1 MQPNAIPV
9 PYSPKRV
16 LIGYNIHDKLVA
28 YLRERRDDLDYRS
41 KPFTDVTNAD
51 MAWAEVFV
59 GFRRPPITD
68 WGSIRWIHSV
78 GAGVDAFLFRAEL
91 PTNVLVTRT
100 SEPFGPQIAEYCLTR
115 ALMFTQQ
122 VRALERSQQ
131 ARLWEPR
138 FIETL
143 AGTRAVIV
151 GTGEIGSEIAKRFR
165 AMGCLVEGVS
175 RSGNANGAFDAT
187 YRIEDLPSV
196 AARAKWLICA
206 LPLTEDTFHLVDK
219 QTLDACRGAVLINV
233 GRGPVVNE
241 QALIDALDGE
251 RLQGAAL
258 DVFEVEPLSE
268 DSPLWTNERVIA
280 SPHIAGLTTTAGAG
294 DGFLECLQEL
304 EQGTLPKWTV
314 DRERGY

>member
-131 ARLWEPR
+131 ARQWEPR

-165 AMGCLVEGVS
+165 AMGCLVDGVS

>member
-1 MQPNAIPV
+1 MPPNAIPL
-9 PYSPKRV
+9 PYCPKKI
-16 LIGYNIHDKLVA
+16 LIGYNIHDNLVA
-28 YLRERRDDLDYRS
+28 YLRERRDDLEYRS
-41 KPFTDVTNAD
+41 KPFTEVTNAD

-59 GFRRPPITD
+59 GFRRPPISD

-91 PTNVLVTRT
+91 PENVLVTRT

-122 VRALERSQQ
+122 VRALERSQR
-131 ARLWEPR
+131 AGKWEPR

-143 AGTRAVIV
+143 AGTRVVIV

-187 YRIEDLPSV
+187 YRIEDLASA

-206 LPLTEDTFHLVDK
+206 LPLTEDTFHLVDSAI
-219 QTLDACRGAVLINV
+219 LNACREAVLINV
-233 GRGPVVNE
+233 GRGPVVDE
-241 QALIDALDGE
+241 EALIKALDGK
-251 RLQGAAL
+251 RLHGAAL
-258 DVFEVEPLSE
+258 DVFEVEPLPE
-268 DSPLWTNERVIA
+268 DSPLWGNERVIA

-304 EQGTLPKWTV
+304 EQGRVPRWAV
-314 DRERGY
+314 DRARGY

>member
-1 MQPNAIPV
+1 MSPNAFTL
-9 PYSPKRV
+9 PYKPQKI

-41 KPFTDVTNAD
+41 KPFTEVSNAD
-51 MAWAEVFV
+51 LAWAEVFV
-59 GFRRPPITD
+59 GFRRPPVTD
-68 WGSIRWIHSV
+68 WGSIQWIHSV
-78 GAGVDAFLFRAEL
+78 GAGVDAFLFRADL
-91 PTNVLVTRT
+91 PHNVLVTRT

-131 ARLWEPR
+131 ARKWEPL

-151 GTGEIGSEIAKRFR
+151 GTGEIGSEIARRFR
-165 AMGCLVEGVS
+165 AMGCEVEGVS

-187 YRIEDLPSV
+187 HRIADLASV
-196 AARAKWLICA
+196 APRAKWLICA
-206 LPLTEDTFHLVDK
+206 LPLTEDTFHLVHGNV
-219 QTLDACRGAVLINV
+219 LNACREAVLINV
-233 GRGPVVNE
+233 GRGPVVDE
-241 QALIDALDGE
+241 EALVEALDGK
-251 RLQGAAL
+251 RLHGAAL
-258 DVFEVEPLSE
+258 DVFEVEPLAD

-304 EQGTLPKWTV
+304 EQGTLPRWTV
-314 DRERGY
+314 DRARGY

>member
-1 MQPNAIPV
+1 MPNAV
-9 PYSPKRV
+9 PLPYRPKKV

-41 KPFTDVTNAD
+41 KPFTEVTNAD

-59 GFRRPPITD
+59 GFRRPSISD

-78 GAGVDAFLFRAEL
+78 GAGVDAFLFRTEL
-91 PTNVLVTRT
+91 PRNVLVTRT

-122 VRALERSQQ
+122 LRALERSQQ
-131 ARLWEPR
+131 ARKWEPL

-143 AGTRAVIV
+143 AGTCAIIV

-165 AMGCLVEGVS
+165 AMECHVEGVS
-175 RSGNANGAFDAT
+175 RSGNANGSFDAT
-187 YRIEDLPSV
+187 HRIEDLPAV

-206 LPLTEDTFHLVDK
+206 LPLTEDTFHLVDRT
-219 QTLDACRGAVLINV
+219 TLNACREAVLINV
-233 GRGPVVNE
+233 GRGPVVDE
-241 QALIDALDGE
+241 AALIEALDGK
-251 RLQGAAL
+251 RLHGAAL
-258 DVFEVEPLSE
+258 DVFEVEPLPE
-268 DSPLWTNERVIA
+268 YSPLWTHQRVIA

-304 EQGTLPKWTV
+304 EHGKLPRWTV
-314 DRERGY
+314 DRARGY

>member
-1 MQPNAIPV
+1 MTPSVV
-9 PYSPKRV
+9 PLPYRPRKV

-28 YLRERRDDLDYRS
+28 YLRARRDDLDYRS
-41 KPFTDVTNAD
+41 KPFTEVTNAD

-68 WGSIRWIHSV
+68 WGGVRWIHSV
-78 GAGVDAFLFRAEL
+78 GAGVDAFLFRTEL
-91 PTNVLVTRT
+91 PGNVLVTRT

-122 VRALERSQQ
+122 LRALERSQR
-131 ARLWEPR
+131 AGKWEPL

-151 GTGEIGSEIAKRFR
+151 GTGEIGSEIARRFR
-165 AMGCLVEGVS
+165 AMGCHVEGVS

-187 YRIEDLPSV
+187 HRIADLASV
-196 AARAKWLICA
+196 APRAKWLICA
-206 LPLTEDTFHLVDK
+206 LPLTEDTFHLVGSAA
-219 QTLDACRGAVLINV
+219 LNACREAVLINV
-233 GRGPVVNE
+233 GRGPVVDE
-241 QALIDALDGE
+241 DALVEALDGK
-251 RLQGAAL
+251 RLHGAAL
-258 DVFEVEPLSE
+258 DVFEVEPLPE

-304 EQGTLPKWTV
+304 EQGTLPRWTV
-314 DRERGY
+314 DRARGY